1 MADGDGPAVSGVLPA
16 SDSAPQQPGRLRAL
30 RRFSLDDTMA
40 RIRRFTLTK
49 SDDDHLSSRSR
60 TKSKWMREHNKQLTL
75 MVQGLAIALSASL
88 VTLALVSAWILR
100 PGHLEVQRCPSS
112 SADADRTFTVPRAG
126 NSAPN
131 RLLAPPQPGSAP
143 PFWRSLPPLARPC
156 ARCARFKPRVTR
168 RRNDGG
174 WGVGGNASTPTQCDG
189 AAAQGARDERRS

>member
-112 SADADRTFTVPRAG
+112 SADADRTFTVSTRRELRAKSAPRAT
-126 NSAPN
+126 AA
-131 RLLAPPQPGSAP
+131 RL
-143 PFWRSLPPLARPC
+143 RPPLLTVSASPC
-156 ARCARFKPRVTR
+156 APVCPLCALQTTR
-168 RRNDGG
+168 D
-174 WGVGGNASTPTQCDG
+174 AS
-189 AAAQGARDERRS
+189 S